1 MHARVRTC
9 CMAWREHLLTSSEN
23 FVLRAIEVA
32 LEAPA
37 SIIHGMEGILG
48 GKRQRKP
55 PFGDFDLQRSHGPP
69 ADKVLFLLH

>member
-9 CMAWREHLLTSSEN
+9 CMAWREYLLTSSEN
-23 FVLRAIEVA
+23 KVLRAIEVA

-48 GKRQRKP
+48 GRGSESRH
-55 PFGDFDLQRSHGPP
+55 FATLTSNGPMGP
-69 ADKVLFLLH
+69 RG